1 MAKIKK
7 CPTCNKDFGL
17 FRWRYNCSKC
27 NNIFCD
33 DCLTKENGYK
43 LCQSCH
49 KEFSQY
55 IQHWVTGTKHEYIKG
70 YSIVKEIGLIEVSE
84 ECDSPADVESLLQT
98 KSAMLGANSY
108 IKYFWDKHIQHHSE
122 EYQAGT
128 GAKGNPYYKTRNY
141 TTKYFTGFAIAVL
154 VQKKTKKLNENTNY
168 EKVIECSQKLEKFLE
183 KNLNAK
189 GKGLHEKVSSVE
201 DELSKN
207 DIKSFRLIAT
217 LRNTIIHEGKTVE
230 NLERFETTCKQIK
243 LKFNLK

>member
-1 MAKIKK
+1 MVIKI
-7 CPTCNKDFGL
+7 
-17 FRWRYNCSKC
+17 RWRYNCSKC

-108 IKYFWDKHIQHHSE
+108 IKYFWDKHIQYHSE

-154 VQKKTKKLNENTNY
+154 VQKKTKKLNENTRMTP
-168 EKVIECSQKLEKFLE
+168 IL
-183 KNLNAK
+183 
-189 GKGLHEKVSSVE
+189 
-201 DELSKN
+201 
-207 DIKSFRLIAT
+207 
-217 LRNTIIHEGKTVE
+217 
-230 NLERFETTCKQIK
+230 
-243 LKFNLK
+243 